1 MEHDPPKLLFRLGC
15 EYLASSRVIRP
26 GVVTVLMRV
35 AAAREKSRAET
46 WQRVAHLVEPTRAA
60 ELDRLLVV
68 DPLLGFTRLHWLG
81 RGATQP
87 SPAAVTVELEKLRY
101 LRGLDAHELDLS
113 MLPAER
119 RRFLAAL
126 GHGSARSSS
135 SAGTR
140 SAVTRSC

>member
-1 MEHDPPKLLFRLGC
+1 MIRRSCCSGWAV

-68 DPLLGFTRLHWLG
+68 DPLVGFTRLHWLG

-87 SPAAVTVELEKLRY
+87 SPAAVTVELAKLRY

>member
-1 MEHDPPKLLFRLGC
+1 MN
-15 EYLASSRVIRP
+15 
-26 GVVTVLMRV
+26 
-35 AAAREKSRAET
+35 
-46 WQRVAHLVEPTRAA
+46 
-60 ELDRLLVV
+60 RLLVV
-68 DPLLGFTRLHWLG
+68 DPLVGFTRLHWLG

-126 GHGSARSSS
+126 GR
-135 SAGTR
+135 AGDLGGHQIHRWT
-140 SAVTRSC
+140 VTRAAGG